1 MKPEEIKDLIINSL
15 SANVDSG
22 ENPGKL
28 EDAGVS
34 YSFGD
39 GFKDKV
45 LERLFSPGIVINKEV
60 EFQRTWNMA
69 FYRIALTGV
78 AAIVILLISIYI
90 SEGSFS
96 LNSLL
101 GLTSG
106 NEESI
111 IGLLTGN

>member
-1 MKPEEIKDLIINSL
+1 MKTNELKDLIINAL
-15 SANVDSG
+15 SENADTG
-22 ENPGKL
+22 ENQRKL

-34 YSFGD
+34 YSFRD
-39 GFKDKV
+39 SFRDKV
-45 LERLFSPGIVINKEV
+45 LDKLFTASIVINREV
-60 EFQRTWNMA
+60 EFMRSWNTA

-96 LNSLL
+96 FDSLL
-101 GLTSG
+101 GLSSG

-111 IGLLTGN
+111 VTVLTGN